1 MRDRSKEIAMLED
14 TLKILKQGWYE
25 KNGKR
30 IQLKLSAKEMQEI
43 QVYLPEAVKKN
54 CSDPEFSR
62 PFVIGRCGH
71 GCENIDSFALA
82 RKRLGDTYLFTR
94 DDHGILVLN
103 LANPVHPGG
112 GVRNGAR
119 AQEEDLCRKSSLLLS
134 LESKEA
140 RKYYDYNKSL
150 NTYLGSDALM
160 IAPYVEIIKDA
171 NGDLLDDT
179 VVVSVLTCAAPM
191 IAHGKEGMSES
202 EYEDMV
208 YNRIMGMLKCVAY
221 LGYRHLVLGAWGCGA
236 FGNDAHVISNLFYKA
251 LKEMNYNKLREKDLF
266 RRIDFAVLDRTQDQY
281 NFKEFYR
288 NFAFDNFYRDE
299 DQQEMDE
306 AMKRIREKE
315 INLDKIRGSL
325 AGGAVGDALGYAV
338 EFWGEEQIFGKY
350 GERGIT
356 EYELDSFTGKALISD
371 DTQMTLFTANG
382 LLVGDT
388 RGAMRGIQGWPRH
401 YVAQAYQDWLYT
413 QECPFDK
420 QKIQDRR
427 GNYSCRS
434 WLADVPELYSSRAP
448 GNTCLSALSAQKNGK
463 DFVNDYVKE
472 PQNQSKGC
480 GGIMRVAP
488 VALNYKHMEMGTLD
502 MEGAQI
508 AAITHGHS
516 LGYMPAAI
524 VTHIINCIVFGEE
537 KKTLKNIVIEA
548 RDKVAEIFREDRHL
562 KELTDI
568 IDLAIELSGN
578 EADDLDNIH
587 RLGEG
592 WVAEETLGIAL
603 YCALRHQ
610 DDFSAGVISAVNH
623 KGDSDST
630 GAVTGNILGAL
641 LGYDAIEEKWKTN
654 LELID
659 VIIEMADDL
668 CHGCQMSE
676 FGHYEDPDGI
686 RKYICMQWKDERLD
700 PAKTDKV

>member
-14 TLKILKQGWYE
+14 TLKILKQSWYE

-30 IQLKLSAKEMQEI
+30 IQMKLSAKEMQEI
-43 QVYLPEAVKKN
+43 QVYLPEEVKKN
-54 CSDPEFSR
+54 CSDPE
-62 PFVIGRCGH
+62 
-71 GCENIDSFALA
+71 
-82 RKRLGDTYLFTR
+82 
-94 DDHGILVLN
+94 
-103 LANPVHPGG
+103 
-112 GVRNGAR
+112 
-119 AQEEDLCRKSSLLLS
+119 
-134 LESKEA
+134 
-140 RKYYDYNKSL
+140 
-150 NTYLGSDALM
+150 
-160 IAPYVEIIKDA
+160 
-171 NGDLLDDT
+171 
-179 VVVSVLTCAAPM
+179 
-191 IAHGKEGMSES
+191 
-202 EYEDMV
+202 
-208 YNRIMGMLKCVAY
+208 
-221 LGYRHLVLGAWGCGA
+221 
-236 FGNDAHVISNLFYKA
+236 
-251 LKEMNYNKLREKDLF
+251 
-266 RRIDFAVLDRTQDQY
+266 
-281 NFKEFYR
+281 
-288 NFAFDNFYRDE
+288 FDNFYRDE

-325 AGGAVGDALGYAV
+325 AGGAVGDALGYTV

-356 EYELDSFTGKALISD
+356 EYELDSFTEKALISD

-401 YVAQAYQDWLYT
+401 YVTQAYQDWLYT

-548 RDKVAEIFREDRHL
+548 RDKVAEIFRGDRHL

-676 FGHYEDPDGI
+676 FGHYDDPDWI

>member
-1 MRDRSKEIAMLED
+1 
-14 TLKILKQGWYE
+14 
-25 KNGKR
+25 
-30 IQLKLSAKEMQEI
+30 
-43 QVYLPEAVKKN
+43 
-54 CSDPEFSR
+54 
-62 PFVIGRCGH
+62 
-71 GCENIDSFALA
+71 
-82 RKRLGDTYLFTR
+82 
-94 DDHGILVLN
+94 
-103 LANPVHPGG
+103 
-112 GVRNGAR
+112 
-119 AQEEDLCRKSSLLLS
+119 
-134 LESKEA
+134 
-140 RKYYDYNKSL
+140 
-150 NTYLGSDALM
+150 M

-191 IAHGKEGMSES
+191 ISHGKEGMSES

-236 FGNDAHVISNLFYKA
+236 FGNDAHVISDLFYKA
-251 LKEMNYNKLREKDLF
+251 LKEMNYNKLRENDSF

-281 NFKEFYR
+281 NFKEFNR

-315 INLDKIRGSL
+315 INLNKIRGSL

-338 EFWGEEQIFGKY
+338 EFLGEEQIFGKY

-548 RDKVAEIFREDRHL
+548 RDKVAEIFWGDKHL

-676 FGHYEDPDGI
+676 FGHYEDPDWI

-700 PAKTDKV
+700 LAKTDKV

>member
-1 MRDRSKEIAMLED
+1 
-14 TLKILKQGWYE
+14 
-25 KNGKR
+25 
-30 IQLKLSAKEMQEI
+30 
-43 QVYLPEAVKKN
+43 
-54 CSDPEFSR
+54 
-62 PFVIGRCGH
+62 
-71 GCENIDSFALA
+71 
-82 RKRLGDTYLFTR
+82 
-94 DDHGILVLN
+94 
-103 LANPVHPGG
+103 
-112 GVRNGAR
+112 
-119 AQEEDLCRKSSLLLS
+119 
-134 LESKEA
+134 
-140 RKYYDYNKSL
+140 
-150 NTYLGSDALM
+150 
-160 IAPYVEIIKDA
+160 
-171 NGDLLDDT
+171 
-179 VVVSVLTCAAPM
+179 
-191 IAHGKEGMSES
+191 
-202 EYEDMV
+202 
-208 YNRIMGMLKCVAY
+208 
-221 LGYRHLVLGAWGCGA
+221 
-236 FGNDAHVISNLFYKA
+236 
-251 LKEMNYNKLREKDLF
+251 
-266 RRIDFAVLDRTQDQY
+266 
-281 NFKEFYR
+281 
-288 NFAFDNFYRDE
+288 
-299 DQQEMDE
+299 MDE

-371 DTQMTLFTANG
+371 DTQMTLFTANV

-401 YVAQAYQDWLYT
+401 YVAHAYQDWLYT

-420 QKIQDRR
+420 QKIKDRR
-427 GNYSCRS
+427 WNYSCRS

-524 VTHIINCIVFGEE
+524 VTHIINRIVFGEE

-548 RDKVAEIFREDRHL
+548 RDKVAEIFRGDKHL

-578 EADDLDNIH
+578 EEEDLDNIH

-676 FGHYEDPDGI
+676 FGHYEDPDWI